1 MTKERQKG
9 DPINSILN
17 WVLKVLPTK
26 DEKIM
31 VQEDEIKKEKPKLIT
46 QKEEKSKI
54 DKRSKE
60 AIWLEEK
67 EKKYRDEKKFSSR
80 KIKEEKKRINEIK
93 KVNRK
98 KAKKIIDQIIEK
110 HKYNLAQDKRKYMT
124 KDIYGVIDSSKR
136 DGSGNF
142 DWNKIPLSKK
152 INTRKVDME
161 IDGNKFNFGIS

>member
-46 QKEEKSKI
+46 QKEEKSKT

-67 EKKYRDEKKFSSR
+67 EKNIEKKKSLALERSR
-80 KIKEEKKRINEIK
+80 K
-93 KVNRK
+93 
-98 KAKKIIDQIIEK
+98 
-110 HKYNLAQDKRKYMT
+110 KRKELM
-124 KDIYGVIDSSKR
+124 KS
-136 DGSGNF
+136 
-142 DWNKIPLSKK
+142 
-152 INTRKVDME
+152 RK
-161 IDGNKFNFGIS
+161 